1 MLKQKGR
8 SYGYDLA
15 GELAQYALTDAAIEK
30 AALYRTLR
38 QLESNGYVISEWEAQ
53 PSAPARRVY
62 SLTAQG
68 EMHLLEWADVLG
80 SLSVSMASLRDRI
93 RLSLLLMGFVSLFA
107 AFAPIAVV
115 GQMTSIGTMFAFI
128 LVSGGIIVMRLRS
141 PNLERPFRTPWV
153 PLVPIASIA
162 VNLLLMA
169 GLGWSNWARLL
180 VWLALGLA
188 VYFRRRRSRIEAVPA
203 ESAV

>member
-1 MLKQKGR
+1 MPPEHRRFHNSRLPCTCAMRHLYRFVEPVVLLMLKQKGR

-38 QLESNGYVISEWEAQ
+38 QLESNGYVISDWEAQ

-93 RLSLLLMGFVSLFA
+93 RLTE
-107 AFAPIAVV
+107 PDE
-115 GQMTSIGTMFAFI
+115 T
-128 LVSGGIIVMRLRS
+128 
-141 PNLERPFRTPWV
+141 
-153 PLVPIASIA
+153 
-162 VNLLLMA
+162 
-169 GLGWSNWARLL
+169 
-180 VWLALGLA
+180 
-188 VYFRRRRSRIEAVPA
+188 EAVPA
-203 ESAV
+203 CQSLFERNE